1 MPEMQ
6 FCYCCRVHHPQ
17 EDMRLFQTRHGW
29 RWRCIRSIEAAA
41 ASREQRDAFGEAQT
55 RINREQAREQ
65 ARFGPVSQ
73 RHQLPADLGKPRP
86 R

>member
-1 MPEMQ
+1 MNGYKGVLLILCLVLLVLSST
-6 FCYCCRVHHPQ
+6 F
-17 EDMRLFQTRHGW
+17 LFTYVSY
-29 RWRCIRSIEAAA
+29 RCDLLFRQQKLGDEL
-41 ASREQRDAFGEAQT
+41 QRDAE